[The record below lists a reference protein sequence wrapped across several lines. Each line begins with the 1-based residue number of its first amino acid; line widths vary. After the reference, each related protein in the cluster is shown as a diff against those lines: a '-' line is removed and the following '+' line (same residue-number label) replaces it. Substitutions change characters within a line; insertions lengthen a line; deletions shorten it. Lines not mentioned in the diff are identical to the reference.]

1 MMGKESRRKRA
12 AMLRRQKEEENI
24 MAQINSQNNKDTQR
38 NIASISNNINN
49 ANNDKIKRTRMQNAK
64 GTSNMF
70 IKP

>member
-1 MMGKESRRKRA
+1 MTESRRKRA

-24 MAQINSQNNKDTQR
+24 IAQINGQTNKEIQNKHAFSCNDV
-38 NIASISNNINN
+38 
-49 ANNDKIKRTRMQNAK
+49 NNDKIKRTRMQNSK

>member
-1 MMGKESRRKRA
+1 MIGTESRRKRA

-24 MAQINSQNNKDTQR
+24 IAQINNQANKEIQDKNTFICNNV
-38 NIASISNNINN
+38 
-49 ANNDKIKRTRMQNAK
+49 NNDKIKRTRMQNAK